1 MRLPY
6 ATAGTPMRA
15 LLKHFAAI
23 FLVAATLLTLVIVV
37 TWRLDQYSRLEGMK
51 VRETARLEI
60 AQSRVRQDFSS
71 VILDLRIIAGLPELT
86 QFLDDGSASQRK
98 ALTRY
103 FLLLSE
109 KSGRYDQ
116 IRYLDEHGQ
125 EVIRVNHNDGKPAVV
140 PDRELQNKA
149 GRYFFRDTF
158 SLDRDEVFVSP
169 LDLNIEH
176 DKIETPYKP
185 MIRFGMPVFDS
196 KGRKRGVVLLNYF
209 GAQMLK
215 HFRDVMQGGD
225 ERIAMLLN
233 RDGFWLSSPRQEEEW
248 GFMLGRSDL
257 VFSRDFPGEWRNI
270 SAQEQGSLISENGV
284 FSFATVFPLQSGQVS
299 SSGSPLP
306 SAPSPQELSAREYY
320 WKGVSH
326 IPADTLAAQSWYTRP
341 ANRLLLFSAY
351 LLIALGAF
359 LVAYLNLRRKQSA
372 ENLRESESRL
382 REITTTMSDGLMV
395 MSPGGRIQFVNPE
408 AAQLLGYAQ
417 DELLDKDMHD
427 LLHVNADGS
436 PAPRAG
442 CPVLGIVRSGETYRG
457 VEQTFRRKDGTLL
470 TVSVSVSAMRRD
482 SVVSDIVIAFHDIS
496 LRKEMER
503 ELEHRA
509 HTDALTGLSN
519 RHHFYE
525 TAQHEYVRARR
536 YSTPLSALMLDI
548 DHFKKIN
555 DNYGHHAGDTVL
567 QKLSEVCRNTLR
579 ENDLIGR
586 LGGEEFAILL
596 PEADGER
603 AREIAERLRLSIAN
617 VRIPLEREGHFRF
630 FVSIGVTS
638 LVEADQDIDDLLK
651 RADEAL
657 YVSKNAGRN
666 RVSCK
671 FVASDE
677 APASA

>member
-6 ATAGTPMRA
+6 APAGTPMRA
-15 LLKHFAAI
+15 LLKHFAVL
-23 FLVAATLLTLVIVV
+23 FLGAATLLTLGIVV
-37 TWRLDQYSRLEGMK
+37 SWRLDQGSRLERVK
-51 VRETARLEI
+51 VREAARLEI
-60 AQSRVRQDFSS
+60 AQSRMRQDFSS
-71 VILDLRIIAGLPELT
+71 VVLDLRIIAGLPELT
-86 QFLDDGSASQRK
+86 QFLDSGAASQRNS
-98 ALTRY
+98 LVRY

-109 KSGRYDQ
+109 RSGRYDQ

-125 EVIRVNHNDGKPAVV
+125 EVIRVNYNDGRPAAV
-140 PDRELQNKA
+140 PDAQLQNKA

-158 SLDRDEVFVSP
+158 SLGRDEVFVSP

-176 DKIETPYKP
+176 DKIEIPYKP

-209 GAQMLK
+209 GAQMLQN
-215 HFRDVMQGGD
+215 FRDAMHGGD
-225 ERIAMLLN
+225 ARVAMLLN
-233 RDGFWLSSPRQEEEW
+233 RDGFWLSSPRTEDEW
-248 GFMLGRSDL
+248 GFMLSRNDL
-257 VFSRDFPGEWRNI
+257 LFARDFSAEWRKI
-270 SAQEQGSLISENGV
+270 STQEHGFLVTENGM
-284 FSFATVFPLQSGQVS
+284 FSYTTVFPLQSGQVS

-306 SAPSPQELSAREYY
+306 RAPSPQELSAQEYY
-320 WKGVSH
+320 WKIVSR
-326 IPADTLAAQSWYTRP
+326 IPAETLAAQSWYSQP
-341 ANRLLLFSAY
+341 ANRLLLFTAY
-351 LLIALGAF
+351 ALLALGAF

-372 ENLRESESRL
+372 ENLRASESRL

-395 MSPGGRIQFVNPE
+395 MSPGGRIQFANPE

-417 DELLDKDMHD
+417 EELLDKDMHD

-436 PAPRAG
+436 PAPRAE

-457 VEQTFRRKDGTLL
+457 MEQTFRRKDGSLT

-482 SVVSDIVIAFHDIS
+482 SMVSDIVIAFHDIS
-496 LRKEMER
+496 QQKELER

-519 RHHFYE
+519 RHHFYDL
-525 TAQHEYVRARR
+525 AQHEFVRARR
-536 YSTPLSALMLDI
+536 YGTPLSALMLDI

-555 DNYGHHAGDTVL
+555 DNYGHHAGDLVL

-603 AREIAERLRLSIAN
+603 AKEIAERLRLSLAS

-638 LVEADQDIDDLLK
+638 LTGADEDIDALLK

-657 YVSKNAGRN
+657 YVSKNSGRN

-677 APASA
+677 APAPA